1 MTLNKKEYNN
11 YEEIKVDYIQI
22 AQNLQNNI
30 IELDSVIEQ
39 ILSND
44 ALSDQEVYNLL
55 NDHLNKI
62 KNAYTDFE
70 SIAND
75 SLDMI
80 DAELEILEDFALSE
94 CYDKL
99 LYFNE
104 EKDQINKE
112 IDCLT
117 EYFDNAKS
125 LVEKYTKQY
134 DNNQDVELGQE

>member
-55 NDHLNKI
+55 NDHLNNI
-62 KNAYTDFE
+62 KSAYTDFE

>member
-22 AQNLQNNI
+22 AQNLQINI